1 MGNKL
6 NDLTEAPVRM
16 IGDAVG
22 KLPWFG
28 GKKKPKASPFALVRK
43 VADRAA
49 TVASVV
55 LTGWEIY
62 EFIRATGGERD
73 SSPSSRSG
81 SSSSSKSNAKKSGEA
96 LHRGEEDLRVVREE
110 VERVVPLPDEGGVT
124 MLGKLF
130 RFRIGFAIGYLVAVI
145 RRADENDPVIRG
157 IKRADEGVRRATS
170 KLTS

>member
-55 LTGWEIY
+55 LTGWQIY

-81 SSSSSKSNAKKSGEA
+81 SSSSSKSNAKKSGA
-96 LHRGEEDLRVVREE
+96 KRST
-110 VERVVPLPDEGGVT
+110 GG
-124 MLGKLF
+124 K
-130 RFRIGFAIGYLVAVI
+130 
-145 RRADENDPVIRG
+145 
-157 IKRADEGVRRATS
+157 KTS
-170 KLTS
+170 GSSAKKSSGSSRSRTKAA